1 MKKVHHTF
9 RVISL
14 GIGLALLVVTGTAA
28 MIGAFSGP
36 VFDPGLYPPVVTGP
50 AAGTHPVH
58 SGDDSVLY
66 ERVARA
72 DGTHLWVLT
81 GEPAS
86 SGVQPG
92 ERETLAVAH
101 AAPVASLQQV
111 SYALQAKPAGFSRT
125 PKNCT
130 SAAQGNSKPK
140 ALSSSY
146 DISCISM
153 G

>member
-1 MKKVHHTF
+1 MKRMRHTF

-14 GIGLALLVVTGTAA
+14 GVGLALLVVTGTAA

-50 AAGTHPVH
+50 AAGVHPTH

-66 ERVARA
+66 ERVARS
-72 DGTHLWVLT
+72 DGSHVWVLT
-81 GEPAS
+81 EEPPS
-86 SGVQPG
+86 SVVQSGQP
-92 ERETLAVAH
+92 ETPAA
-101 AAPVASLQQV
+101 ATAPVAGLQQV
-111 SYALQAKPAGFSRT
+111 SYALQAQPIGFSRA

-130 SAAQGNSKPK
+130 SAAHGSSKPR

-146 DISCISM
+146 DISCISL

>member
-1 MKKVHHTF
+1 MKKMRHTF

-14 GIGLALLVVTGTAA
+14 GVGLALLVVTGTAA

-50 AAGTHPVH
+50 AAGAHPTH

-66 ERVARA
+66 ERVARS
-72 DGTHLWVLT
+72 DGSHVWVLT
-81 GEPAS
+81 EEPPS
-86 SGVQPG
+86 SVAQSGKP
-92 ERETLAVAH
+92 ETPAVAT
-101 AAPVASLQQV
+101 APVAGLQQV
-111 SYALQAKPAGFSRT
+111 SYALQAKPAGFSRA

-130 SAAQGNSKPK
+130 SAAHGSSKSK

-146 DISCISM
+146 DISCISL

>member
-1 MKKVHHTF
+1 MKKVRHTF

-36 VFDPGLYPPVVTGP
+36 VFDPGLYPPVVIGP
-50 AAGTHPVH
+50 AAGTHPTH

-66 ERVARA
+66 ERVARS

-81 GEPAS
+81 QEPLS
-86 SGVQPG
+86 SGAQPD
-92 ERETLAVAH
+92 ERETLAAVAG
-101 AAPVASLQQV
+101 VQQV
-111 SYALQAKPAGFSRT
+111 SYALQARPAGFSRA

-130 SAAQGNSKPK
+130 SAAHGSGKPK
-140 ALSSSY
+140 TLSSSY
-146 DISCISM
+146 DISCISL

>member
-1 MKKVHHTF
+1 MKKMHHTF

-36 VFDPGLYPPVVTGP
+36 VSAPGLYPPVVIAP
-50 AAGTHPVH
+50 AAGALPPH

-66 ERVARA
+66 ERVARS
-72 DGTHLWVLT
+72 DGSHRWVLT
-81 GEPAS
+81 QEPAS
-86 SGVQPG
+86 SGIQPG
-92 ERETLAVAH
+92 DREALAAVA
-101 AAPVASLQQV
+101 APDANLQQV
-111 SYALQAKPAGFSRT
+111 SFALPAKPAGFSKA
-125 PKNCT
+125 PKTCT
-130 SAAQGNSKPK
+130 SPAHGSNK
-140 ALSSSY
+140 AKAFSTY

>member
-1 MKKVHHTF
+1 MKKVRHTF

-28 MIGAFSGP
+28 MIGALSGP
-36 VFDPGLYPPVVTGP
+36 VFDPGLYPPVVIGP
-50 AAGTHPVH
+50 ATGTHPTH
-58 SGDDSVLY
+58 SGDDRVLY
-66 ERVARA
+66 ERVARS

-81 GEPAS
+81 PEPSS
-86 SGVQPG
+86 SGAQPD
-92 ERETLAVAH
+92 ERETLADA
-101 AAPVASLQQV
+101 AAPVAGLQQV
-111 SYALQAKPAGFSRT
+111 SYALQAKPAGFSRA

-130 SAAQGNSKPK
+130 GAAHGSGKPK

-146 DISCISM
+146 DISCISL

>member
-1 MKKVHHTF
+1 MKKMHHTF

-50 AAGTHPVH
+50 AAGTHPTH

-66 ERVARA
+66 ERVARS

-81 GEPAS
+81 EEPPS
-86 SGVQPG
+86 SEVQPAA
-92 ERETLAVAH
+92 RETLAVAT
-101 AAPVASLQQV
+101 APVAGLQQV
-111 SYALQAKPAGFSRT
+111 SYALQAQPTGFSRA

-130 SAAQGNSKPK
+130 SAAHGISKTK

-146 DISCISM
+146 DISCVSL

>member
-1 MKKVHHTF
+1 MKKMRHTF

-28 MIGAFSGP
+28 MIGALSGP
-36 VFDPGLYPPVVTGP
+36 AFHPGLYPPVVIGP
-50 AAGTHPVH
+50 AAGTHPPH

-66 ERVARA
+66 ERVARS

-81 GEPAS
+81 EQLPS

-92 ERETLAVAH
+92 EREALAD
-101 AAPVASLQQV
+101 AAVPVAGLQQV
-111 SYALQAKPAGFSRT
+111 SYVLQAKPAGFNKVQ
-125 PKNCT
+125 KNCT
-130 SAAQGNSKPK
+130 SAAHNNGKPK

-146 DISCISM
+146 DISCISLS
-153 G
+153 

>member
-1 MKKVHHTF
+1 MKKVRHTF

-28 MIGAFSGP
+28 MIGALSGP
-36 VFDPGLYPPVVTGP
+36 AFDPGLYPPAVTGP
-50 AAGTHPVH
+50 SAATHPVH
-58 SGDDSVLY
+58 SGADSVLY

-81 GEPAS
+81 PEPS
-86 SGVQPG
+86 SSEVLPG
-92 ERETLAVAH
+92 ERETLAAG
-101 AAPVASLQQV
+101 AAPVAGLQQV
-111 SYALQAKPAGFSRT
+111 SYALQVKPAGFSRA

-130 SAAQGNSKPK
+130 SAAHGNSKPK
-140 ALSSSY
+140 AFSSSY

>member
-1 MKKVHHTF
+1 MKKMHHTF

-36 VFDPGLYPPVVTGP
+36 VPASGLYPAIVITP
-50 AAGTHPVH
+50 AAGSLPSH

-66 ERVARA
+66 ERVARN
-72 DGTHLWVLT
+72 DGSYLWVLIQ
-81 GEPAS
+81 EPAS
-86 SGVQPG
+86 SGIQPG
-92 ERETLAVAH
+92 DREAMAAAA
-101 AAPVASLQQV
+101 AAPEAALQQV
-111 SYALQAKPAGFSRT
+111 SYALQAKPAGFSKA
-125 PKNCT
+125 PKTCT
-130 SAAQGNSKPK
+130 SPAHGSNKPK
-140 ALSSSY
+140 AFSTY